1 MVHYCNQ
8 MVMIEY
14 YNPII
19 MFYKGFIMLPRYENK
34 LNEIRTQL
42 SHLVSSIIS
51 ANTQTLQ
58 AFENNQ
64 DDLYESAR
72 ISLKSI
78 QSDANIIDNEVIKT
92 LALYGP
98 EAEELRLL
106 VAFLKMT
113 NELDRVGE
121 NMKKYNN
128 RIQELCR
135 GECDITVMTPSIIQL
150 QKTTLTALQYIHDY
164 LESITTSDA
173 QELFRKVSVEESKND
188 DLFSIIEK
196 DLLNLISQ
204 SHELSA
210 DYVKILSTLRKLERT
225 GDRTVNI
232 AALLLYAQE
241 GGELNFHA

>member
-1 MVHYCNQ
+1 
-8 MVMIEY
+8 
-14 YNPII
+14 
-19 MFYKGFIMLPRYENK
+19 MLPRYENK

-42 SHLVSSIIS
+42 SRLVASIIS
-51 ANTQTLQ
+51 ANGETLQ

-64 DDLYESAR
+64 NDLYESAK
-72 ISLKSI
+72 IHLKSI
-78 QSDANIIDNEVIKT
+78 QSNANSIDNEVIKT

-128 RIQELCR
+128 RLQELYR
-135 GECDITVMTPSIIQL
+135 SDCDITIMTPSIIQL
-150 QKTTLTALQYIHDY
+150 QKTTINALVYIHDY
-164 LESITTSDA
+164 LESMNTSDA
-173 QELFRKVSVEESKND
+173 EELFRKVSVEESKND
-188 DLFSIIEK
+188 DLFSVIEK
-196 DLLNLISQ
+196 DLLNLISE

-210 DYVKILSTLRKLERT
+210 DYVKVLSTLRKLERT

-232 AALLLYAQE
+232 AALLLYAQQ

>member
-1 MVHYCNQ
+1 
-8 MVMIEY
+8 
-14 YNPII
+14 
-19 MFYKGFIMLPRYENK
+19 MLPRYENK

-42 SHLVSSIIS
+42 SGLVAAIIS
-51 ANTQTLQ
+51 ANGETLA
-58 AFENNQ
+58 AFENNT
-64 DDLYESAR
+64 DELYDSAR
-72 ISLKSI
+72 THLKNV
-78 QSDANIIDNEVIKT
+78 QTDANKIDSEVIKT

-98 EAEELRLL
+98 EGEELRLL

-135 GECDITVMTPSIIQL
+135 GKCDITIMSSSIIQL
-150 QKTTLTALQYIHDY
+150 QKTTLNALQYIHDY
-164 LESITTSDA
+164 LESMTEADA

-196 DLLNLISQ
+196 DLLNLISE

-210 DYVKILSTLRKLERT
+210 DYVKVLSTLRKLERT

-232 AALLLYAQE
+232 AALLLYAQQ

>member
-1 MVHYCNQ
+1 
-8 MVMIEY
+8 
-14 YNPII
+14 
-19 MFYKGFIMLPRYENK
+19 MLPRYENK

-42 SHLVSSIIS
+42 SHLVTSIIK
-51 ANTQTLQ
+51 ANEETLS
-58 AFENNQ
+58 AFENNLPE
-64 DDLYESAR
+64 LYESAR
-72 ISLKSI
+72 AHLKNVQI
-78 QSDANIIDNEVIKT
+78 DANKIDSEVIKT

-98 EAEELRLL
+98 EGEELRLL

-113 NELDRVGE
+113 NELDRIGE

-128 RIQELCR
+128 RIEELCR
-135 GECDITVMTPSIIQL
+135 SQCDITVMTPSVIQL
-150 QKTTLTALQYIHDY
+150 QKTTLNALQYIHSY
-164 LESITTSDA
+164 LETITTSDA

-196 DLLNLISQ
+196 DLLNLISE

-210 DYVKILSTLRKLERT
+210 DYVKVLGTLRKLERT

-232 AALLLYAQE
+232 ATLLLYAQQ

>member
-1 MVHYCNQ
+1 
-8 MVMIEY
+8 
-14 YNPII
+14 
-19 MFYKGFIMLPRYENK
+19 MLPRYENK

-42 SHLVSSIIS
+42 STLVASIIS

-58 AFENNQ
+58 AFEENE
-64 DDLYESAR
+64 DHLYENAR
-72 ISLKSI
+72 INLKSV
-78 QSDANIIDNEVIKT
+78 QSDANMIDNEVIKT

-98 EAEELRLL
+98 EAQELRLL

-128 RIQELCR
+128 RIQELFR
-135 GECDITVMTPSIIQL
+135 SQCDLAVMTSSIIQL
-150 QKTTLTALQYIHDY
+150 QKTTLNALQYIHDY
-164 LESITTSDA
+164 LESMNTSDA

-210 DYVKILSTLRKLERT
+210 DYVKVLSTLRKLERT

-232 AALLLYAQE
+232 ASLLLYAQE

>member
-1 MVHYCNQ
+1 
-8 MVMIEY
+8 
-14 YNPII
+14 
-19 MFYKGFIMLPRYENK
+19 MLPRYENK
-34 LNEIRTQL
+34 LNEIRRQL
-42 SHLVSSIIS
+42 SLLVASIIS
-51 ANTQTLQ
+51 ANGETLQ
-58 AFENNQ
+58 AFEKNQ

-72 ISLKSI
+72 IHLKSI
-78 QSDANIIDNEVIKT
+78 QSNANTIDNEVIKT

-128 RIQELCR
+128 RIQELR
-135 GECDITVMTPSIIQL
+135 RSQCDLAIMTPSIIQL
-150 QKTTLTALQYIHDY
+150 QKTTINALVYIHDY
-164 LESITTSDA
+164 LQAMNTSDA
-173 QELFRKVSVEESKND
+173 EELFRKVSVEESKND

-196 DLLNLISQ
+196 DLLNLISE

-210 DYVKILSTLRKLERT
+210 DYVKVLSTLRKLERT

-232 AALLLYAQE
+232 AALLLYAQQ

>member
-1 MVHYCNQ
+1 
-8 MVMIEY
+8 
-14 YNPII
+14 
-19 MFYKGFIMLPRYENK
+19 MLPRYENK

-42 SHLVSSIIS
+42 SRLVTSIIS
-51 ANTQTLQ
+51 ANTETLQ
-58 AFENNQ
+58 AFEKNQ

-72 ISLKSI
+72 THLKSI
-78 QSDANIIDNEVIKT
+78 QGKANSIDNEVIKT

-128 RIQELCR
+128 RVQELSR
-135 GECDITVMTPSIIQL
+135 SKCDLSIMTPSIIQL
-150 QKTTLTALQYIHDY
+150 QKTTLNALQYIHDH
-164 LESITTSDA
+164 LESMNTSDA

-196 DLLNLISQ
+196 DLLNLISE

-210 DYVKILSTLRKLERT
+210 DYVKVLSGLRKLERT

-232 AALLLYAQE
+232 AALLLYAQQ

>member
-1 MVHYCNQ
+1 
-8 MVMIEY
+8 
-14 YNPII
+14 
-19 MFYKGFIMLPRYENK
+19 MLPRYENK

-42 SHLVSSIIS
+42 SGLVASIIR
-51 ANTQTLQ
+51 ANGETLA
-58 AFENNQ
+58 AFENNA
-64 DDLYESAR
+64 DELYDNAR
-72 ISLKSI
+72 YHLKSI
-78 QSDANIIDNEVIKT
+78 QSDANKIDSEVIKT

-98 EAEELRLL
+98 EGEELRLL

-128 RIQELCR
+128 RIQELGR
-135 GECDITVMTPSIIQL
+135 GECDITIMASSIIQL
-150 QKTTLTALQYIHDY
+150 QKTTLNALQYIHNY
-164 LESITTSDA
+164 LESMSTSDA
-173 QELFRKVSVEESKND
+173 EELYRKVSVEESKND

-196 DLLNLISQ
+196 DLLNLISE

-210 DYVKILSTLRKLERT
+210 DYVKVLSTLRKLERT

-232 AALLLYAQE
+232 AALLLYAQQ

>member
-1 MVHYCNQ
+1 
-8 MVMIEY
+8 
-14 YNPII
+14 
-19 MFYKGFIMLPRYENK
+19 MLPRYENK

-42 SHLVSSIIS
+42 STLVASIIS

-58 AFENNQ
+58 AFEENE
-64 DDLYESAR
+64 DHLYENAR
-72 ISLKSI
+72 INLKSV
-78 QSDANIIDNEVIKT
+78 QSDANMIDNEVIKT

-98 EAEELRLL
+98 EAQELRLL

-128 RIQELCR
+128 RIQELSR
-135 GECDITVMTPSIIQL
+135 SQCDLVVMTSSIIQL
-150 QKTTLTALQYIHDY
+150 QKTTLNALQYIHDY
-164 LESITTSDA
+164 LESMNTSDA

-210 DYVKILSTLRKLERT
+210 DYVKVLSTLRKLERT

-232 AALLLYAQE
+232 ASLLLYAQE